1 MYALTRVSDQIDPT
15 HVTPAQNGHVRVVR
29 YLLLTGIADPTLKGC
44 PEDDIYHDAF
54 TAVDYKS
61 FGGSKVSEANR
72 EQCRKLLE
80 AAKPFWEPAS
90 YKGPRYSKKRINSK
104 PIPFV
109 NKPTD
114 LTKLREAVQ
123 VI

>member
-1 MYALTRVSDQIDPT
+1 MQ
-15 HVTPAQNGHVRVVR
+15 

-61 FGGSKVSEANR
+61 FGGTKVSEANR

-114 LTKLREAVQ
+114 LMKLREAVQ